1 MQSKDDSC
9 LGVTGN
15 QLEGFRLG
23 KGSKMKRATLIK
35 WMWKLFP
42 NTTYSIWI
50 TAHNKGMELGRS
62 AEQRDVEQ
70 RLMMHHVKDF
80 GKPSLT
86 LGYEQARNA
95 ALNRIEI

>member
-1 MQSKDDSC
+1 
-9 LGVTGN
+9 
-15 QLEGFRLG
+15 
-23 KGSKMKRATLIK
+23 
-35 WMWKLFP
+35 
-42 NTTYSIWI
+42 
-50 TAHNKGMELGRS
+50 MELGRS
-62 AEQRDVEQ
+62 AEQREVEQ